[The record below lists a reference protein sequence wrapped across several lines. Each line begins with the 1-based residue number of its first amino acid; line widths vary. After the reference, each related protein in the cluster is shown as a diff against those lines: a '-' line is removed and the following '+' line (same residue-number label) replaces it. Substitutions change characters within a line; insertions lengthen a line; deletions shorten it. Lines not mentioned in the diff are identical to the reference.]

1 MGASNARG
9 NPPDT
14 EILAA
19 FIRRPPKDGQ
29 KTDRAVCRH
38 CISTPKAY
46 DQTWNTS
53 ELRPHLAN
61 CDLYKKWL
69 QEQKLNPRS

>member
-1 MGASNARG
+1 MGASNAQG

-29 KTDRAVCRH
+29 KIDRAVCRH
-38 CISTPKAY
+38 CISTPEAY
-46 DQTWNTS
+46 DRT
-53 ELRPHLAN
+53 
-61 CDLYKKWL
+61 
-69 QEQKLNPRS
+69 